1 MTEPL
6 LSVENLHTC
15 FDTYEGTVHA
25 VNGVSFDVDRGEILG
40 IVGESGSGKS
50 VTALSTMRLED
61 PGRIADGSI
70 RFRDTELTTA
80 NDREIRR
87 IRGDGL
93 SMVFQDP
100 MTTLNPVFT
109 VGEQIVESLKIHD
122 DPTSQKLREYLR
134 VPLLHDRSD
143 WREKRGRVV
152 DLMEEVG
159 IPNPTERLDAYPHE
173 FSGGMRQRAMLAI
186 ALASEPDLLIAD
198 EPTTALDV
206 TIQAQI
212 LRIIARL
219 RDERDMSVV
228 MITHDLGVVADICDR
243 VIVMYGGEVMESGP
257 VEEILQEPKHPYTQ
271 ALLECMPQETA
282 RKEQLETIEGQ
293 VPDQLGDV
301 TGCPFA
307 SRCDYAREACRSGPM
322 PTVDCGE
329 NHRAKCCE
337 IRRVNDDL
345 SLASTLDTEENDEH
359 ASRIGGGTRTR
370 T

>member
-6 LSVENLHTC
+6 LSVENLHTH
-15 FDTYEGTVHA
+15 FETYDGTVHA
-25 VNGVSFDVDRGEILG
+25 VNGVSFEIGPGEIVG

-61 PGRIADGSI
+61 PGRIVEGSI
-70 RFRDTELTTA
+70 RFRGTELTTA
-80 NDREIRR
+80 TDRDIRQL
-87 IRGDGL
+87 RGGGL

-109 VGEQIVESLKIHD
+109 VSEQIVESLKVHD
-122 DPTSQKLREYLR
+122 NPEAQTLREYLR
-134 VPLLHDRSD
+134 IPFFHDRTD
-143 WREKRGRVV
+143 WRKKRERVV
-152 DLMEEVG
+152 ELMEEVG
-159 IPNPTERLDAYPHE
+159 IPNPAERLDAYPHE

-212 LRIIARL
+212 LKIIARL
-219 RDERDMSVV
+219 REERGMSVV

-243 VIVMYGGEVMESGP
+243 VIVMYGGEIMEHGP
-257 VEEILQEPKHPYTQ
+257 VEQIIRNPQHPYTQ
-271 ALLECMPQETA
+271 ALLECMPQGTQ
-282 RKEQLETIEGQ
+282 RKEKLETIDGQ
-293 VPDQLGDV
+293 VPAQLGGI

-307 SRCDYAREACRSGPM
+307 SRCDYTHDICWSGDM

-329 NHRAKCCE
+329 NHQAKCCE
-337 IRRVNDDL
+337 LQRVNDG
-345 SLASTLDTEENDEH
+345 ENATH
-359 ASRIGGGTRTR
+359 SSNTGGTL
-370 T
+370 